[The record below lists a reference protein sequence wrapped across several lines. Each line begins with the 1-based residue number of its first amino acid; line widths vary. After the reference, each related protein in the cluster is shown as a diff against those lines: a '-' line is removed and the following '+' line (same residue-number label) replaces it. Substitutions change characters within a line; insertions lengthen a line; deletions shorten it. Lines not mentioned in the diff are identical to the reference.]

1 MTRLHDVTV
10 NGETFKMRT
19 GDLLLDAALIE
30 GFDLPYEC
38 RSGRCDSC
46 MVRLL
51 DGHLLGGET
60 GEPGMVRACQSRVFS
75 DVAIAIDLRPEVQS
89 VRGTLTKL
97 RWLGEDMAELTIE
110 PRARLAHLAG
120 QYYQVQFRGF
130 PARAFSA
137 APALEPSLDRNT
149 LRLHVRRYETGTV
162 SGVLGNSIKEG
173 QAVRLTGPY
182 GTATFESGLSGRI
195 ALFSGGTGFAP
206 MWAIAKAALAED
218 PDRSMLIVVGV
229 ASPAHLYMTSALRWL
244 ARHTNI
250 TLVVLTERPGAEAH
264 GVRVGWPTDYLGLI
278 SEGDVVYAAGPP
290 AMTAKVEEAARAT
303 GVVFRADPFEPA
315 PATARVGLTAL
326 FRRTRAPIALT
337 EPLITETRP
346 WRRLK
351 EIAPSS
357 ERRRHEPT
365 LMSRLSSAPSDG
377 IG

>member
-19 GDLLLDAALIE
+19 GDLLLDAALTE

-38 RSGRCDSC
+38 RSGQCGNC
-46 MVRLL
+46 TVRLL
-51 DGHLLGGET
+51 EGHLLGGET

-75 DVAIAIDLRPEVQS
+75 DVTVAVDVRPEVQTI
-89 VRGTLTKL
+89 RGTLTKI
-97 RWLGEDMAELTIE
+97 RWLGEDMAEATIE
-110 PRARLAHLAG
+110 PKTRLPHLAG

-137 APALEPSLDRNT
+137 TPPLEPSVDKGH
-149 LRLHVRRYETGTV
+149 LRLHIRGYETGAV
-162 SGVLGNSIKEG
+162 SGALGKSIKEG
-173 QAVRLTGPY
+173 HAVRLTGPY
-182 GTATFESGLSGRI
+182 GTATFESGLAGRI

-206 MWAIAKAALAED
+206 VWAIAKAALDED

-250 TLVVLTERPGAEAH
+250 TLVVLTETAGAESH
-264 GVRVGWPTDYLGLI
+264 GIRVGWPTDYLGLI
-278 SEGDVVYAAGPP
+278 SEGDTVYAAGPP

-303 GVVFRADPFEPA
+303 GVVFRADPFEPSKTVTRA
-315 PATARVGLTAL
+315 GLTAL
-326 FRRTRAPIALT
+326 FRRARPPIALT
-337 EPLITETRP
+337 EPLIAETRP

-351 EIAPSS
+351 EIAPASDA
-357 ERRRHEPT
+357 RRREPT
-365 LMSRLSSAPSDG
+365 LMSRLSSPPPD
-377 IG
+377 